1 MALDDGR
8 DGLLPLD
15 ASRGGDT
22 AAYRDGYARVMREIG
37 WARAHGFVPT
47 ERELVLA
54 LNHAGRVYAT
64 VRGGKF
70 VGGQRPEWVHGR
82 MDALRALLR
91 NGVGALP
98 AAGSADRDT
107 N

>member
-8 DGLLPLD
+8 GQDGPLPLD
-15 ASRGGDT
+15 DARGGDT

-37 WARAHGFVPT
+37 WARAHGFVPS

-54 LNHAGRVYAT
+54 LNQAGRVYTT

-70 VGGQRPEWVHGR
+70 VGGRRPEWVHGR

-91 NGVGALP
+91 NGVGAEP
-98 AAGSADRDT
+98 ES